1 MFTAC
6 PPTHT
11 PSHRASRPHCGGY
24 SHPGGEDKQ
33 CGKGGEDNHHSN
45 PLLTLHTPLTPHTLY
60 THSTHTLHTL
70 PSQAAM
76 ESGFE
81 DHIPCHTVTM
91 ACISSNAAIATGAND
106 NFHLSLPRASSHP
119 FPSYPP
125 PHNIHTGVC
134 QIASGQS
141 DVVIA
146 GGVDFMSDVP
156 IRLSRGLRKTLL
168 SLNKVSVYHQDTIST
183 SLSILSIWDPSFLR
197 PKLWGLVLASFWEV

>member
-1 MFTAC
+1 VAREVRTTTTPIPSSYFTLL
-6 PPTHT
+6 
-11 PSHRASRPHCGGY
+11 
-24 SHPGGEDKQ
+24 SHP
-33 CGKGGEDNHHSN
+33 
-45 PLLTLHTPLTPHTLY
+45 

-106 NFHLSLPRASSHP
+106 NFHLSLPRASSHS
-119 FPSYPP
+119 FPSHPP
-125 PHNIHTGVC
+125 PHNTHTGVC

-168 SLNKVSVYHQDTIST
+168 SLNKVSVYPRIPT

>member
-1 MFTAC
+1 MAIIKFHAPPTDNVRC
-6 PPTHT
+6 MSSLSPFPPTHSHILT

-24 SHPGGEDKQ
+24 SHPGGEDQQ
-33 CGKGGEDNHHSN
+33 CGKGGEDKHHSN
-45 PLLTLHTPLTPHTLY
+45 PLLTLHTPLTSCTL
-60 THSTHTLHTL
+60 ST
-70 PSQAAM
+70 QAAM

-91 ACISSNAAIATGAND
+91 ACISSNAAIATGAPTFVNL
-106 NFHLSLPRASSHP
+106 FLSPHTL
-119 FPSYPP
+119 P
-125 PHNIHTGVC
+125 PHTHTGVC

-168 SLNKVSVYHQDTIST
+168 SLNKVSVYPQDTIST
-183 SLSILSIWDPSFLR
+183 FLSVLSIWDLSFLR
-197 PKLWGLVLASFWEV
+197 PRL

>member
-45 PLLTLHTPLTPHTLY
+45 PLLTLHTPLTSHTLY
-60 THSTHTLHTL
+60 THSPHRLQWSQGSRTTFPVTQSQWHASPPTLLLQQVPMATFIYLFLEPLHTL
-70 PSQAAM
+70 SLQILSPY
-76 ESGFE
+76 
-81 DHIPCHTVTM
+81 T
-91 ACISSNAAIATGAND
+91 
-106 NFHLSLPRASSHP
+106 LSLTLT
-119 FPSYPP
+119 
-125 PHNIHTGVC
+125 HTGVC